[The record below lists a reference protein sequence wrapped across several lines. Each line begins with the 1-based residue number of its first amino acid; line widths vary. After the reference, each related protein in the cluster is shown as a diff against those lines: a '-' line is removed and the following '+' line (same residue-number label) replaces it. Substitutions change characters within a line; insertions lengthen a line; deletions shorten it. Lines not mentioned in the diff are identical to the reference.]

1 MSEELTRE
9 QVEIAVMQAS
19 NTGSIEPLKRILET
33 DAALRAKVEA
43 LQTCIEDRDRDIA
56 ILSGQV
62 QYIQAQQAK
71 GLREV
76 AEIIRITFPKAHT
89 YASENADVYR
99 AQDDTVK
106 AIVHKLEAQAT
117 AREQQP

>member
-1 MSEELTRE
+1 MTDTLRTECEELCEKLDKAFVCNRSTLGE
-9 QVEIAVMQAS
+9 SVEILMAFA
-19 NTGSIEPLKRILET
+19 R
-33 DAALRAKVEA
+33 
-43 LQTCIEDRDRDIA
+43 
-56 ILSGQV
+56 
-62 QYIQAQQAK
+62 AQQAK